1 MDIGAQ
7 QKLWGQQNDEPVIII
22 ENITIPKSQ
31 VQMIGS
37 KKDTIK
43 FVFNG
48 MTYMIFKAQ
57 DIIDQ
62 IAETPGDT
70 LNITC
75 AGRANINTWGGRTVP
90 QIYVDCIELK
100 ESTLY
105 DF

>member
-1 MDIGAQ
+1 MQ
-7 QKLWGQQNDEPVIII
+7 TNDEPVIIV
-22 ENITIPKSQ
+22 ENITISKSQ
-31 VQMIGS
+31 IQMIGS
-37 KKDTIK
+37 KKDTVK

-62 IAETPGDT
+62 ITETPGNT

-90 QIYVDCIELK
+90 QIYIDCVELK
-100 ESTLY
+100 ESTPY

>member
-1 MDIGAQ
+1 MQ
-7 QKLWGQQNDEPVIII
+7 TNDEPVIIV

-31 VQMIGS
+31 IQMIGA
-37 KKDTIK
+37 KKDTVK

-57 DIIDQ
+57 DVIDE
-62 IAETPGDT
+62 IFNTAGDT

-90 QIYVDCIELK
+90 
-100 ESTLY
+100 
-105 DF
+105 

>member
-1 MDIGAQ
+1 M
-7 QKLWGQQNDEPVIII
+7 QKNDEPVIIV

-31 VQMIGS
+31 IQTIGS
-37 KKDTIK
+37 KKDTVK
-43 FVFNG
+43 FIFNG

-57 DIIDQ
+57 SIIDQ
-62 IAETPGDT
+62 IFETPGDT

>member
-1 MDIGAQ
+1 MQ
-7 QKLWGQQNDEPVIII
+7 TNDEPVIII
-22 ENITIPKSQ
+22 ENITIPKAQ
-31 VQMIGS
+31 IQMIGS
-37 KKDTIK
+37 KKDTVK
-43 FVFNG
+43 FIFNG

-62 IAETPGDT
+62 IAETSGDT

-90 QIYVDCIELK
+90 QIYIDEIELK
-100 ESTLY
+100 ESCIY